1 MKLTLGE
8 YREYT
13 SQFERAIAD
22 FMKTNPMLDDGE
34 KFEIVRILALLNKN
48 NTTSG

>member
-1 MKLTLGE
+1 MKLTFGE

-22 FMKTNPMLDDGE
+22 FMKTNPTLNNGE
-34 KFEIVRILALLNKN
+34 KFEIDRILELLNKN